1 MVARP
6 MPACPAALSHRPDP
20 VMAMPADDTDR
31 IMAVMAEAFDPIYGE
46 AWNRGQLE
54 SALILGS
61 AHYRLIAAGGAE
73 PPPGEQAAGFAL
85 VRTLF
90 DEDELLLF
98 AVRPALRGRG
108 LGRALL
114 EQVVGDARARGS
126 RRILLEMRRG
136 NSAER
141 LYRAFGF
148 IQVGLR
154 PDYYRGAN
162 NTRCDALTFAC
173 SLA

>member
-1 MVARP
+1 MEPLV
-6 MPACPAALSHRPDP
+6 
-20 VMAMPADDTDR
+20 DDVDR
-31 IMAVMAEAFDPIYGE
+31 IMAVMTEAFDPAYGE
-46 AWNRGQLE
+46 AWNRGQVE
-54 SALILGS
+54 SALLLGS
-61 AHYRLIAAGGAE
+61 AHYRLIAASGAE
-73 PPPGEQAAGFAL
+73 PLPGVPVAGFAL

-98 AVRPALRGRG
+98 AVRPAHRGRG

-114 EQVVGDARARGS
+114 DQVLADARGRGS
-126 RRILLEMRRG
+126 RRVLLEMRRG

-141 LYRAFGF
+141 LYRACGF
-148 IQVGLR
+148 TQVGLR

-173 SLA
+173 PVE